1 MILRPHLVVASLLVA
16 STSISAF
23 YLPGAAPKDY
33 LPGDKVPLLVNSVTP
48 GSSELKSII
57 SYDYYDP
64 LFNFCK
70 PKDTPKKQAESL
82 GSVLFGDRLYDSP
95 FEINMLENVSCRH
108 LCTSTLNAAA
118 TDFLSA
124 RIRDSYSL
132 NWLVDGLP
140 AAEMKKDEKTG
151 EVFYSSGFSLGSAAP
166 IQPQGKH
173 EPHEVKDWR
182 IEVNNHFQIYLEHHS
197 RDGVH
202 QRVVGVLVWPT
213 SDRRNSLK
221 DRSNGEPVCGV
232 EDPFIVRL
240 GDSNH
245 VPYTYSITWIESP
258 TPWAT
263 RWDSYLRVYDP
274 KIHVLSLINSII
286 VAVFLCLMVAMI
298 LLRTVH
304 RDISRYNAI
313 EVDEDVQEDFGW
325 KLVHGEVF
333 RAPKQRMF
341 LAVLVGNGLQLAIMS
356 AVTLFFALLG
366 FLSPSN
372 RGSLSTVMIVCWTL
386 FGVVAG
392 YVAIRL
398 YTSLRGENWKRNIFY
413 TATLL
418 PTALFFALFLLNF
431 FLIGAGSSG
440 AVPFGTFM
448 AIVALW
454 FLINIPLTIL
464 GAYFG
469 GKKGP
474 IYHPVRINQIPRQI
488 PPSEWWLKPW
498 PSALLAGLLPFGA
511 AFIECY
517 FIMQSLFGAKVYYA
531 FGFLALTFAVVALT
545 TATSTILLSY
555 FLLSAEEYRWHWR
568 SFLAGGG
575 SAFWLLAYGILYWAT
590 RLHLDGFANKVLYLG
605 YLLIL
610 TALSFLITG
619 SIGFVS
625 TYAFL
630 RVIYSRIRVD

>member
-1 MILRPHLVVASLLVA
+1 MIIRPSLLA
-16 STSISAF
+16 SVPLLACFVPWASAF

-33 LPGDKVPLLVNSVTP
+33 LPGDRVPLLVNSVTP
-48 GSSELKSII
+48 GSSQLKSII

-64 LFNFCK
+64 SFGFCR
-70 PKDTPKKQAESL
+70 PDDAPKKQAESL

-95 FEINMLENVSCRH
+95 FDIKMLENVSCRH
-108 LCTSTLNAAA
+108 LCTSSLSGDK

-124 RIRDSYSL
+124 RIRDAYSL

-140 AAEMKKDEKTG
+140 VAEMKRDEKTG
-151 EVFYSSGFSLGSAAP
+151 EIFYSSGFSLGTANP
-166 IQPQGKH
+166 IMPEAKNEAH
-173 EPHEVKDWR
+173 DVKDWR
-182 IEVNNHFQIYLEHHS
+182 IEVNNHYQIYLEYHS
-197 RDGVH
+197 RDGIH
-202 QRVVGVLVWPT
+202 QRVVGALVWPT
-213 SDRRNSLK
+213 TRDSLAG
-221 DRSNGEPVCGV
+221 SLSEPNCEV
-232 EDPFIVRL
+232 EEPYIVRL
-240 GDSNH
+240 GQDNQI
-245 VPYTYSITWIESP
+245 PYTYSIAWRESP

-263 RWDSYLRVYDP
+263 RWDSYLRVFDP
-274 KIHVLSLINSII
+274 RIHVLSLINSIV
-286 VAVFLCLMVAMI
+286 VALFLCLMVAMV

-313 EVDEDVQEDFGW
+313 DLDEDVQEDFGW

-333 RAPKQRMF
+333 RAPKKRM
-341 LAVLVGNGLQLAIMS
+341 LLSVIVGSGMQLAAMS

-386 FGVVAG
+386 FGFIAG
-392 YVAIRL
+392 YVSTRL
-398 YTSLRGENWKRNIFY
+398 YISMKGEDWRKNIAL
-413 TATLL
+413 TAMLF
-418 PTALFFALFLLNF
+418 PTILFVTLFLLNF

-448 AIVALW
+448 AIMALW
-454 FLINIPLTIL
+454 FLINIPLTIG
-464 GAYFG
+464 GAWVG
-469 GKKGP
+469 ARSGALK
-474 IYHPVRINQIPRQI
+474 HPVRVNQIPRQI
-488 PPSEWWLKPW
+488 PPLDWWLKPW
-498 PSALLAGLLPFGA
+498 PSALIAGILPFGA
-511 AFIECY
+511 AFIESY

-545 TATSTILLSY
+545 TATTTILMCY
-555 FLLSAEEYRWHWR
+555 FWLCAEEYRWHWR

-575 SAFWLLAYGILYWAT
+575 SAFWLLAYGLLYWAT

-605 YLLIL
+605 YLLLISF
-610 TALSFLITG
+610 LSFLVTG
-619 SIGFVS
+619 AIGFVA